1 MKISKSTRATAT
13 LVLVGMSCWAQA
25 QAPSEFV
32 IAQGET
38 VYRQHCAVCHG
49 QGGRPNT
56 PAGQLLSP
64 KPRDF
69 SDPVDM
75 ARVSFDQMYTAI
87 KDGRPGT
94 AMAPW
99 NTVLTDVQIGHV
111 IDYIHT
117 FVPASVRSAPYEAS
131 VELGRRL
138 YRRSCV
144 VCHGNDGQADTQ
156 AARML
161 DPPPVAFADPVAMAR
176 VDDGRMYMAITK
188 GVPGSG
194 MSSWEHAL
202 VPAEVID
209 LMRYI
214 RTLEQPLPANMSEAD
229 LDVTVGGNVYAKHCV
244 ACHGATGNGR
254 TTLTESLGRFPLDF
268 SDAGAMR
275 AVSEDSLRQTI
286 LHGRPGTAMAP
297 WRGILN
303 EEDVRRVIV
312 YIQRTFQGSS

>member
-1 MKISKSTRATAT
+1 
-13 LVLVGMSCWAQA
+13 
-25 QAPSEFV
+25 
-32 IAQGET
+32 
-38 VYRQHCAVCHG
+38 
-49 QGGRPNT
+49 
-56 PAGQLLSP
+56 
-64 KPRDF
+64 
-69 SDPVDM
+69 M

-87 KDGRPGT
+87 KDGSPGT

-99 NTVLTDVQIGHV
+99 HTVLTDVQIGHV
-111 IDYIHT
+111 IDFVRN
-117 FVPASVRSAPYEAS
+117 FVPATVRAAPYEAS

-161 DPPPVAFADPVAMAR
+161 DPSPTRFSDPVAMAR

-188 GVPGSG
+188 GVPGTG

-209 LMRYI
+209 IMRYI
-214 RTLEQPLPANMSEAD
+214 RTLEQPVPATMSQAD
-229 LDVTVGGNVYAKHCV
+229 LDLTVGRNIYTEHCV
-244 ACHGATGNGR
+244 ACHSDNGNGR
-254 TTLTESLGRFPLDF
+254 TPLTESLGRYPRDF
-268 SDAGAMR
+268 SNAAAMR
-275 AVSEDSLRQTI
+275 AVSDDALREAI
-286 LHGRPGTAMAP
+286 IHGRPGTAMAP

-312 YIQRTFQGSS
+312 YIRRTFQGPP

>member
-1 MKISKSTRATAT
+1 
-13 LVLVGMSCWAQA
+13 VLS
-25 QAPSEFV
+25 
-32 IAQGET
+32 QGES

-49 QGGRPNT
+49 QDGGANT
-56 PAGQLLSP
+56 AAGRLLIP

-75 ARVSFDQMYTAI
+75 ARVSFDQLYNAI

-99 NTVLTDVQIGHV
+99 QVVLTDVQIGHV
-111 IDYIHT
+111 VDYIRA
-117 FVPASVRSAPYEAS
+117 FVPDDVRSAPYEAS

-138 YRRSCV
+138 YQRSCV
-144 VCHGNDGQADTQ
+144 VCHGTAGQADTQ

-161 DPPPVAFADPVAMAR
+161 NPAPTRFSDPVAMAR

-188 GVPGSG
+188 GVPGTA
-194 MSSWEHAL
+194 MSSWEHAM

-209 LMRYI
+209 IMRYL
-214 RTLEQPLPANMSEAD
+214 RTLEQPLPANTSQAD
-229 LDVTVGGNVYAKHCV
+229 LDLTVGKEIYSEHCI
-244 ACHGATGNGR
+244 ACHGENGNGR
-254 TTLTESLGRFPLDF
+254 TALTESLGRYPLDF
-268 SDAGAMR
+268 SDARAMR
-275 AVSEDSLRQTI
+275 AVSDDALRQTM

-303 EEDVRRVIV
+303 EEDVRRLIV
-312 YIQRTFQGSS
+312 YIRQTFQGSS